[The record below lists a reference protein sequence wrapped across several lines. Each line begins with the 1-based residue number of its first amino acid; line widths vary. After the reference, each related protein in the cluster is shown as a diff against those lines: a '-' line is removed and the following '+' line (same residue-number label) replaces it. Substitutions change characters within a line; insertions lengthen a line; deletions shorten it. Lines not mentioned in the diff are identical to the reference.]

1 MSETTTIYYKIDNN
15 ISNKTY
21 SNLTTR
27 LSSDINDTKDVV
39 NELVSSVKELD
50 DTKDVVSKLVSS
62 VKELEI
68 QKKVNKRKRW
78 ISALKT
84 RRRYF

>member
-1 MSETTTIYYKIDNN
+1 MDEKTSTLKYKIEKPEHYFSIRNVGYD
-15 ISNKTY
+15 SLSTE
-21 SNLTTR
+21 
-27 LSSDINDTKDVV
+27 LSSDISDT
-39 NELVSSVKELD
+39 E
-50 DTKDVVSKLVSS
+50 DVVSKLVSS